1 MNDKQSLVIEL
12 LRERLDSVKTGVI
25 IKGIEDISP
34 KDIILHLSETH
45 APIYAAVV
53 GYGSVDESKD
63 NIECEIT
70 ASIEKAVLW
79 RSNPEYAGHILV
91 FIKTDTEKLHSLAEF
106 DVITTRDV
114 SRFLLELQLKND
126 NNTPTRNFWTALR
139 DTSDYYT
146 FNALYDFAAAISE
159 EKEAT
164 SSIPQNM
171 WRINLLS
178 DSEILGTKNDPR
190 ERLER
195 NRNLIFAIGQM
206 SEDSRKKM
214 SRSLARTK
222 ADDKDR
228 LQAAYYKLQS
238 FYKYGRREDLK
249 ELSLETVQELF
260 SASQKKAKR
269 DKTNSNQDGNTTN
282 TGDNISDNSTPIRP
296 KELDSLI
303 SDAIVFGEDED
314 LENIQELFDKLS
326 KHYDPE
332 TEGNDD
338 EIAPV
343 GGIFGDRSIAI
354 ENHQNDD
361 LRKLVGKF
369 CNISAWGGLME
380 TDESVL
386 KDAISA
392 DITNA
397 EFFQPEDA
405 ESIVAF
411 SGGIDGS
418 QSLFDFIIQFDAQ
431 FDEKGIETVEHFSP
445 IIENLKLQREKL
457 YSSIDMILY
466 HPILLFGASEEK
478 RQTLIDYIA
487 AWEKLYHAFCVNE
500 PTMRQISAGGTSFI
514 ARAILLLDILYV
526 KTPKEWKGI
535 LLPLHPIYL
544 WRYYEVF
551 RTLPGKKA
559 ILSDDD
565 KDALSSVLSRL
576 PQVLSFI
583 IANSV
588 VTESEDRV
596 LPCSGSIE
604 MLPTFENKTNR
615 YLGNDGT
622 EAVEEILTRWVGFAP
637 YTRNEIRICTVDA
650 PDLIGILRQ
659 IKSFM
664 DKNSC
669 KRVVYDVY
677 LTRNQNGNTELS
689 KLDYAGKD
697 YEIGE
702 YIKQDRISI
711 SIKNVQS
718 SKDVKTALDFRP
730 VHVAFYFDQSSYA
743 IEYGPNSHNL
753 YINPL
758 VITYDYD
765 FDEIQHRGSIFPSSD
780 MDSGL
785 IGDYHKM
792 MRSADVISNNMN
804 PRTTYNGSADMTAVV
819 STIEEGLTQ
828 WLVVAD
834 RDTNNYQPEKA
845 IPIGE
850 MQYDKRTVNVWA
862 SDESRIISQYLTLL
876 RGYNLYPKAET
887 LIDILRK
894 FGHIASNGLIS
905 IPRFGADAQAID
917 NKKKGLIGTL
927 FAASWYMKMHNN
939 RNAMVASLDDDKARL
954 WLQNRHFGNE
964 RADLVGLYYDEDK
977 NTLHVQPIEVK
988 TRDESPD
995 AVISPD
1001 ESNPKLFNIKGHAAE
1016 QVASV
1021 IEILKGIFMS
1031 DEYMTDM
1038 FTSARREV
1046 LKYQIVSECFRNIHD
1061 ADWQKH
1067 WYDILKKAFTNGQSK
1082 GVNVVVSGLLVHIKL
1097 NEATGGEHIACHYPE
1112 YDDCQI
1118 DYWKLTAKEIQKD
1131 VLGDPS
1137 PVREAPV
1144 TDFDMTEE
1152 GDAEANDVEDAIV
1165 DIDIEEKPQRSE
1177 ASKVIPFPELSDSTD
1192 GLMVAEAKVE
1202 YGTKHKSTTGAVVDK
1217 KAGVE
1222 GVSSEEI
1229 EQLVRDFKRACGD
1242 YHVSLRECDAEN
1254 TVVGPSVI
1262 RLKFRLGRGQALQG
1276 LSSHLEDIGREMKRT
1291 GVIIQQVPN
1300 SDELLLDVPR
1310 LKREQVLFRDVISSL
1325 PVVTSPEQLY
1335 FPLGRTPNG
1344 EDLIENLGEMPHM
1357 LVGGSTGSG
1366 KSVFLFTMLASLL
1379 MTHPNKEDML
1389 LVLSSSKLEDFIHFE
1404 GLPHLYSRSII
1415 SDATE
1420 ATKVIK
1426 DVIFEESERRGKLLA
1441 QARVANI
1448 TEYNKVANEKLAPIV
1463 VVIDEFADLA
1473 DQLETKKEQ
1482 NAFYKPVQR
1491 IAQAGRSRGIHLVI
1505 CTQRPEAK
1513 LVPATTKAQLN
1524 GRVALRVN
1532 DGISSR
1538 MIIESPDAQYLQK
1551 HGDMIYK
1558 NGDVVERAQGYL
1570 IEIPEL
1576 DDIVKNVINW
1586 KN

>member
-1 MNDKQSLVIEL
+1 MMDKQSLVTEL
-12 LRERLDSVKTGVI
+12 LQEQLKEVKTGII
-25 IKGIEDISP
+25 IKGIDSITPDAIACKIADLYKPLYVAVIGYERT
-34 KDIILHLSETH
+34 SETH
-45 APIYAAVV
+45 Q
-53 GYGSVDESKD
+53 DDLELTD
-63 NIECEIT
+63 
-70 ASIEKAVLW
+70 SIEKAVLW
-79 RSNPEYAGHILV
+79 RSNPECAGRILV
-91 FIKTDTEKLHSLAEF
+91 FIKNDTDKLHSLAEF
-106 DVITTRDV
+106 DVVTTRDV
-114 SRFLLELQLKND
+114 SRFLLEQQLKGD
-126 NNTPTRNFWTALR
+126 NNTPTHNFWEALR
-139 DTSDYYT
+139 STSDYYN
-146 FNALYDFAAAISE
+146 FDALYEFVASVSESENQAEAI
-159 EKEAT
+159 
-164 SSIPQNM
+164 PNNM
-171 WRINLLS
+171 WRINLLL
-178 DSEILGTKNDPR
+178 DSSILGTKSDPKD
-190 ERLER
+190 RLAK
-195 NRNLIFAIGQM
+195 NRDLIFAIGQL
-206 SEDSRKKM
+206 SEDSRKKL

-222 ADDKDR
+222 AGDKDR
-228 LQAAYYKLQS
+228 LQKAYHSLQTL
-238 FYKYGRREDLK
+238 YKYGKKETLRDLD
-249 ELSLETVQELF
+249 LETVQELF
-260 SASQKKAKR
+260 SASQKKSKKK
-269 DKTNSNQDGNTTN
+269 DKTPPTEN
-282 TGDNISDNSTPIRP
+282 GDTPEVTVENTPIRP
-296 KELDSLI
+296 KELDNLI
-303 SDAIVFGEDED
+303 SDAIVFGEEEE
-314 LENIQELFDKLS
+314 LENIQELLKELS

-332 TEGNDD
+332 TEENDD
-338 EIAPV
+338 EIPPV
-343 GGIFGDRSIAI
+343 GGIFGDRNIVLES
-354 ENHQNDD
+354 HQND

-369 CNISAWGGLME
+369 CNLSSWGGLME

-392 DITNA
+392 DITDSK
-397 EFFQPEDA
+397 FFDPESTQ
-405 ESIVAF
+405 SIIAF

-418 QSLFDFIIQFDAQ
+418 QALFDFIVQFDAQ
-431 FDEKGIETVEHFSP
+431 FDAKGLDSAERFSP
-445 IIENLKLQREKL
+445 IIENLKEQRKRL
-457 YSSIDMILY
+457 FASIDMIMY
-466 HPILLFGASEEK
+466 HPVLFFGASEDN
-478 RQTLIDYIA
+478 RQTLIDYIQ
-487 AWEKLYHAFCVNE
+487 AWEGLYHAFCVNE

-514 ARAILLLDILYV
+514 ARAILLLDVLYV

-544 WRYYEVF
+544 WRFYEVF
-551 RTLPGKKA
+551 RTLPNKKA
-559 ILSDDD
+559 SLSDED
-565 KDALSSVLSRL
+565 KEALSSVLSRL

-588 VTESEDRV
+588 VTESSEDRV

-622 EAVEEILTRWVGFAP
+622 ESVEEILTRWVGFAP
-637 YTRNEIRICTVDA
+637 YTRNEIRICSVDA

-659 IKSFM
+659 VKSFM

-669 KRVVYDVY
+669 RRVVYDMY

-711 SIKNVQS
+711 SVRNVRS
-718 SKDVKTALDFRP
+718 ANDVKAALDFRP

-743 IEYGPNSHNL
+743 IEFGPNSHNL

-765 FDEIQHRGSIFPSSD
+765 FDEIQHKGSIFPSSE

-785 IGDYHKM
+785 IGDYHKL

-819 STIEEGLTQ
+819 STIEAGLTQ

-834 RDTNNYQPEKA
+834 RDTNNYQPGNA

-850 MQYDKRTVNVWA
+850 MQYDKRMVNAWA
-862 SDESRIISQYLTLL
+862 SDNSRIISQYLTLL

-887 LIDILRK
+887 LIEILRQ

-905 IPRFGADAQAID
+905 IPKFGADAQAID

-927 FAASWYMKMHNN
+927 FAASWFMRKHED
-939 RNAMVASLDDDKARL
+939 ALVASLDDDKARL
-954 WLQNRHFGNE
+954 WLQNRKDSNE
-964 RADLVGLYYDEDK
+964 RADLVGLYYDKDT
-977 NTLHVQPIEVK
+977 NTLHIQPIEVK
-988 TRDESPD
+988 TRDDSPD
-995 AVISPD
+995 ATFTKD
-1001 ESNPKLFNIKGHAAE
+1001 EIDSKVFNISGHAAD
-1016 QVASV
+1016 QIATV
-1021 IEILKGIFMS
+1021 IEILREIFTM
-1031 DEYMTDM
+1031 DENTADM

-1046 LKYQIVSECFRNIHD
+1046 LKYQIVSECFRNMHD
-1061 ADWQKH
+1061 ADWQKR
-1067 WYDILKKAFTNGQSK
+1067 WYDILKKAFSSSQSK
-1082 GVNVVVSGLLVHIKL
+1082 NITIDVSGLLMHIKL
-1097 NEATGGEHIACHYPE
+1097 NEASGGEHIICRHPE
-1112 YDDCQI
+1112 HDDCLI
-1118 DYWKLTAKEIQKD
+1118 DYWKLTAKEIQRD
-1131 VLGDPS
+1131 VLGDGSLVKEMWTP
-1137 PVREAPV
+1137 
-1144 TDFDMTEE
+1144 DFDVSEE
-1152 GDAEANDVEDAIV
+1152 NGESSQENDAIV
-1165 DIDIEEKPQRSE
+1165 DSDIETPSE
-1177 ASKVIPFPELSDSTD
+1177 VGKSEGNKIVQYPEIQSTAS
-1192 GLMVAEAKVE
+1192 GQMVAESPAS
-1202 YGTKHKSTTGAVVDK
+1202 YGDHKKDKQDIQDQTSTS
-1217 KAGVE
+1217 
-1222 GVSSEEI
+1222 GVSLEEI
-1229 EQLVRDFKRACGD
+1229 EQLVKYFKRSCGD
-1242 YHVSLRECDAEN
+1242 YHVSLRECEAKN

-1310 LKREQVLFRDVISSL
+1310 LKREKVLFKDVISSL
-1325 PVVTSPEQLY
+1325 PEVKSPEQLF

-1344 EDLIENLGEMPHM
+1344 MDLIEDLGQMPHM

-1366 KSVFLFTMLASLL
+1366 KSVFLFTMLAAML
-1379 MTHPNKEDML
+1379 MTHPHKEDL
-1389 LVLSSSKLEDFIHFE
+1389 QLILSSSKLEDFIHFE
-1404 GLPHLYSRSII
+1404 GLPHLYSGSVI

-1420 ATKVIK
+1420 ATRVIK
-1426 DVIFEESERRGKLLA
+1426 EVVFEESERRGKLLA
-1441 QARVANI
+1441 EARVANI
-1448 TEYNKVANEKLAPIV
+1448 TEYNKIATEKLAPIV

-1513 LVPATTKAQLN
+1513 LVPSTTKAQLN

-1538 MIIESPDAQYLQK
+1538 MIIEAPDAQYLQK

-1558 NGDVVERAQGYL
+1558 NGDVIERAQGYL

-1576 DDIVKNVINW
+1576 DEIVNNVING
-1586 KN
+1586 KY